1 MCGTCNWSG
10 CLFKE
15 QVSLQASVFGCSA
28 AFSHIRL
35 KNSAHLLQSTKM
47 MDEFMQMAKANTL
60 RNLETCGVL
69 AGSLVS
75 KILLPGVSFQL
86 LKCDQ
91 IPLMNIKHPAV
102 KFFLKKFCIFSDE
115 TIADMQPISVK
126 LVGSHGSSVVHA
138 GLCNDI

>member
-1 MCGTCNWSG
+1 
-10 CLFKE
+10 
-15 QVSLQASVFGCSA
+15 
-28 AFSHIRL
+28 
-35 KNSAHLLQSTKM
+35 M
-47 MDEFMQMAKANTL
+47 MDDFMQRAKANTL

-75 KILLPGVSFQL
+75 KILLPGVCFRL

-91 IPLMNIKHPAV
+91 IPLMNIKRPAV
-102 KFFLKKFCIFSDE
+102 KKILKSFCIFSNE

-126 LVGSHGSSVVHA
+126 LVVSHDCSVVRA